1 MLTKEQYETL
11 QPYKQTLS
19 LFKTTGQW
27 VGGDAV
33 FTIHKNITGEIPNM
47 SCNSCRAKV
56 LVELNIMI
64 ELYEKG
70 SM

>member
-1 MLTKEQYETL
+1 MLSKEQYDSL
-11 QPYKQTLS
+11 KPYIPTLS

-33 FTIHKNITGEIPNM
+33 FNIHRAITGEIPNM

-70 SM
+70 NM